1 MTICPHCFNT
11 IKNEYPHLG
20 GDYQVLH
27 YSEFVADLIA
37 EGNLKPLVTIDTAM
51 TYHDSC
57 YLGRH
62 NGVYDAPRKIA
73 EAIPGLQLREMERCR
88 DRGFCCGAGGGHMWM
103 EESRGRRINHIR
115 TDQFLETG
123 GDTVGV
129 SCPFCLQMFEEGIE
143 SSDSVPPVAHASQG
157 SPRTPRREFGLT
169 CSNTHRQLSSTYTW
183 IGTTRGRNMVDSAE
197 EQLTLLRSKESS
209 STGKDSSPRKRS
221 KRKAND
227 LDGRTWEK
235 FSISIWSDIRKTREE
250 QRLKHP
256 AMFPIELVT
265 RLIQCF
271 TTTDDR
277 VILDPFAGVGSTA
290 IAAELMGKTGIG
302 IDLSSEFCNIA
313 RLRNPTV
320 SLEFDEST
328 QLKKT
333 ALTGGSSLEP
343 SDGSRKI
350 IQDDARNLLQHVA
363 ANSVDLVVTS
373 PPYWD
378 ILLRD
383 RSADGKTIRH
393 YGNNSDDLGRIT
405 DYNRFLEEIREVFLQ
420 VYQSIRPSKY
430 CIVVVMDIRKKSDFY
445 PFHSH
450 IASILQTIGFIYDD
464 LIIWDRRHEYN
475 NMRPLGY
482 PYKFRI
488 NKAHEFIL
496 IFQKPS
502 E

>member
-1 MTICPHCFNT
+1 
-11 IKNEYPHLG
+11 
-20 GDYQVLH
+20 
-27 YSEFVADLIA
+27 
-37 EGNLKPLVTIDTAM
+37 
-51 TYHDSC
+51 
-57 YLGRH
+57 
-62 NGVYDAPRKIA
+62 
-73 EAIPGLQLREMERCR
+73 
-88 DRGFCCGAGGGHMWM
+88 
-103 EESRGRRINHIR
+103 
-115 TDQFLETG
+115 
-123 GDTVGV
+123 
-129 SCPFCLQMFEEGIE
+129 
-143 SSDSVPPVAHASQG
+143 
-157 SPRTPRREFGLT
+157 
-169 CSNTHRQLSSTYTW
+169 
-183 IGTTRGRNMVDSAE
+183 MVDSAE
-197 EQLTLLRSKESS
+197 EQLTLLHSKDTSS
-209 STGKDSSPRKRS
+209 KGKDRSSQKKTKR
-221 KRKAND
+221 RAND

-250 QRLKHP
+250 QKLRHP
-256 AMFPIELVT
+256 AMFPVELVT

-271 TTTDDR
+271 TTKDDR
-277 VILDPFAGVGSTA
+277 VVLDPFSGIGSTA

-302 IDLSSEFCNIA
+302 IDLSSDFCDAA

-328 QLKKT
+328 LLRKT
-333 ALTGGSSLEP
+333 ALTGGTSLEP
-343 SDGSRKI
+343 SHGDRKI
-350 IQDDARNLLQHVA
+350 IQDDARNLLNHVA
-363 ANSVDLVVTS
+363 SNSVDLVVTS

-383 RSADGKTIRH
+383 RSADGKSIRH
-393 YGNNSDDLGRIT
+393 YGDHSDDLGKIA
-405 DYNRFLEEIREVFLQ
+405 DYNHFLEELREIFVQ
-420 VYQSIRPSKY
+420 VYQAIRPSKY

-464 LIIWDRRHEYN
+464 LILWDRRHEYN